1 MSTMTSSLE
10 MEATLLSTG
19 WWSRYSNDTSKR
31 CKWSG
36 DLSSLEHLDL
46 STNYLTALLSSW
58 FLLWLRAKY
67 NIPEPNV
74 TKNGDLFSIWNFDGR
89 IAFQDIIKATND
101 FEFRYCIGTGGYD
114 SVYRAQ
120 LPSAM
125 IVTLKETSS

>member
-46 STNYLTALLSSW
+46 STNYLTGELPQSLEKLTRLRHLNLS
-58 FLLWLRAKY
+58 Y
-67 NIPEPNV
+67 NYFEESDV
-74 TKNGDLFSIWNFDGR
+74 STK
-89 IAFQDIIKATND
+89 A
-101 FEFRYCIGTGGYD
+101 
-114 SVYRAQ
+114 
-120 LPSAM
+120 
-125 IVTLKETSS
+125 